1 MSATQPFLFGDGW
14 LSVRDGD
21 DTARAIFHRHYS
33 YKPYKD
39 GRKPLLFTGPGS
51 KLVLLWPDARALVIW
66 RKFISGDGQQGVNCS
81 VFRNEGDRRSSDMI
95 READAIADKRWPGE
109 RHYTYVNARKIRST
123 NPGFCFLKA
132 GWSKCGVTKHNKLI
146 ILERAA

>member
-51 KLVLLWPDARALVIW
+51 KLVLLWPDARALFIW
-66 RKFISGDGQQGVNCS
+66 RKFISDDGQQGVNCS